1 MYTAF
6 YGLFEKPFSLSPDP
20 RYLFFADGHREA
32 LAHLRYGIDQ
42 GEGFIAVTGE
52 VGTGKSTLCRALIE
66 GLGEDTEL
74 AFLFNPPRS
83 ATELLQAI
91 AHEFGLVPAGH
102 QRHGLNDQLNQFLV
116 DRKQQ
121 GLRVL
126 LIIDEAQNLDTDVLE
141 EIRLLSNLE
150 TANSK
155 LIQIVLLGQPELD
168 RKLDSRELRQLRE
181 RISVRWFLGPLSRV
195 ETGAY
200 VAHRLQVAAGEKRD
214 VFTAGALREIFRRS
228 GGIPRRINLLAD
240 RCLLA
245 GFGASEHQIRR
256 AVVRR
261 AAAEIEGGRAPR
273 RLGAS
278 WLNPRIALA
287 AALFFVSGAVGAW
300 VGQSGSVGNS
310 MDDIGLDSD
319 AQGVAPV
326 ASAGPHT
333 TEVGKKNI
341 AGETATADTQPAILN
356 SILTP
361 KGSAPVR
368 ESEMGESETVYA
380 TDGADTVDAQDV
392 LAGIKAVAPGPVGSR
407 GDRLRNTIL
416 PGNFLGRLLDSQD
429 ATSAR
434 EAALVSIFDAYAM
447 PRNWNTAWKV
457 PANDDETVALIES
470 RGLHVLRVSDADL
483 DELRELNHPVLMTI
497 RTELGDTRTVALRQ
511 LGTKRATFLGVIE
524 EGALEVSL
532 SEVEHLWDGEAL
544 VVWEPFETIPNVL
557 VRGQHGNGVIW
568 LQRVL
573 GELGV
578 YSGAATGTFD
588 ESTERSVRILQA
600 DAMLEPDGAVGPRTQ
615 MVLYEK
621 LPRYDVPRLKSKE
634 GSG

>member
-91 AHEFGLVPAGH
+91 AHEFGLVPAGR

-181 RISVRWFLGPLSRV
+181 RISVRWFLGPLSR
-195 ETGAY
+195 EEAGAY

-214 VFTAGALREIFRRS
+214 VFTPGALREIFRRS

-245 GFGASEHQIRR
+245 GFGASEHQIGR

-273 RLGAS
+273 RFGAS

-287 AALFFVSGAVGAW
+287 AALLVVSGAVGAW
-300 VGQSGSVGNS
+300 VGQSASVGNAIEN
-310 MDDIGLDSD
+310 IGLDSD
-319 AQGVAPV
+319 AQVVAPV
-326 ASAGPHT
+326 VSAGTHT

-341 AGETATADTQPAILN
+341 AGETATEDTQLAILN

-361 KGSAPVR
+361 KESAPVR
-368 ESEMGESETVYA
+368 ENEMGESETVYA
-380 TDGADTVDAQDV
+380 TSAAAIDAQDV
-392 LAGIKAVAPGPVGSR
+392 LAGTKAVVPGPVGSR

-447 PRNWNTAWKV
+447 PRDWNTAWKV
-457 PANDDETVALIES
+457 PTNDEETVALIES
-470 RGLHVLRVSDADL
+470 RGLHVLRFSDADL

-511 LGTKRATFLGVIE
+511 LGTERATFLGVTE

-557 VRGQHGNGVIW
+557 VRGQRGNGVIW

-600 DAMLEPDGAVGPRTQ
+600 DAMIEPDGAVGPRTQ
-615 MVLYEK
+615 MVLYDK
-621 LPRYDVPRLKSKE
+621 LRRYEVPRLKTKE

>member
-168 RKLDSRELRQLRE
+168 RKLDSRELRPLRE
-181 RISVRWFLGPLSRV
+181 RFSVRWFLGPLSR
-195 ETGAY
+195 EEAEAY

-214 VFTAGALREIFRRS
+214 VFTPGALREIFRRS

-245 GFGASEHQIRR
+245 GFGASEHQIGR

-273 RLGAS
+273 RFGAS

-287 AALFFVSGAVGAW
+287 AALLVVSGAVGAW
-300 VGQSGSVGNS
+300 VGQSASVGNAIEN
-310 MDDIGLDSD
+310 IGLDSD
-319 AQGVAPV
+319 AQVVAPV
-326 ASAGPHT
+326 VSAGTHT

-341 AGETATADTQPAILN
+341 AGETATEDTQLAILN

-361 KGSAPVR
+361 KESAPVR
-368 ESEMGESETVYA
+368 ENEMGESETVYA
-380 TDGADTVDAQDV
+380 TSAAAIDAQDV
-392 LAGIKAVAPGPVGSR
+392 LAGTKAVVPGPVGSR

-447 PRNWNTAWKV
+447 PRDWNTAWKV
-457 PANDDETVALIES
+457 PTNDEETVALIES
-470 RGLHVLRVSDADL
+470 RGLHVLRFSDADL

-511 LGTKRATFLGVIE
+511 LGTERATFLGVTE

-557 VRGQHGNGVIW
+557 VRGQRGNGVIW

-600 DAMLEPDGAVGPRTQ
+600 DAMIEPDGAVGPRTQ
-615 MVLYEK
+615 MVLYDK
-621 LPRYDVPRLKSKE
+621 LRRYEVPRLKTKE

>member
-181 RISVRWFLGPLSRV
+181 RISVRWFLGPLSR
-195 ETGAY
+195 EEAGAY

-214 VFTAGALREIFRRS
+214 VFTPGALREIFRRS

-245 GFGASEHQIRR
+245 GFGASEHQIGR

-287 AALFFVSGAVGAW
+287 AALLFVSGAVGAW
-300 VGQSGSVGNS
+300 VGQSASVGNS
-310 MDDIGLDSD
+310 IENIGLDSD
-319 AQGVAPV
+319 AQVVAPV
-326 ASAGPHT
+326 VSAGTHT

-341 AGETATADTQPAILN
+341 AGETATADTQLAILN

-361 KGSAPVR
+361 KESAPVR
-368 ESEMGESETVYA
+368 ENEMGESETVYA
-380 TDGADTVDAQDV
+380 TAAAAIDAQDV
-392 LAGIKAVAPGPVGSR
+392 LAGTKAVAPGPVGSR

-447 PRNWNTAWKV
+447 PRDWNTAWEV
-457 PANDDETVALIES
+457 PTNDEETVALIES
-470 RGLHVLRVSDADL
+470 RGLHVLRFSDADL

-511 LGTKRATFLGVIE
+511 LGTERATFLGVTE

-557 VRGQHGNGVIW
+557 VRGQRGNGVIW

-600 DAMLEPDGAVGPRTQ
+600 DAMIEPDGAVGPRTQ
-615 MVLYEK
+615 MVLYDK
-621 LPRYDVPRLKSKE
+621 LRRYEVPRLKTKE

>member
-181 RISVRWFLGPLSRV
+181 RISVRWFLGPLSR
-195 ETGAY
+195 EEAGAY

-214 VFTAGALREIFRRS
+214 VFTPGALREIFRRS

-245 GFGASEHQIRR
+245 GFGASEHQIGR

-287 AALFFVSGAVGAW
+287 AALLFVSGAVGAW
-300 VGQSGSVGNS
+300 VGQSASVGNS
-310 MDDIGLDSD
+310 IENIGLDSD
-319 AQGVAPV
+319 AQVVAPV
-326 ASAGPHT
+326 VSAGTHT

-341 AGETATADTQPAILN
+341 AGETATADTQLAILN

-361 KGSAPVR
+361 KESAPVR
-368 ESEMGESETVYA
+368 ENEMGESETVYA
-380 TDGADTVDAQDV
+380 TAAAAIDAQDV
-392 LAGIKAVAPGPVGSR
+392 LAGTKAVAPGPVGSR

-447 PRNWNTAWKV
+447 PRDWNTAWKV
-457 PANDDETVALIES
+457 PTNDEETVALIES
-470 RGLHVLRVSDADL
+470 RGLHVLRFSDADL

-511 LGTKRATFLGVIE
+511 LGTERATFLGVTE

-557 VRGQHGNGVIW
+557 VRGQRGNGVIW

-600 DAMLEPDGAVGPRTQ
+600 DAMIEPDGAVGPRTQ
-615 MVLYEK
+615 MVLYDK
-621 LPRYDVPRLKSKE
+621 LRRYEVPRLKTKE

>member
-66 GLGEDTEL
+66 GLGEDTEF

-91 AHEFGLVPAGH
+91 AHEFGLVPAGR

-181 RISVRWFLGPLSRV
+181 RISVRWFLGPLSR
-195 ETGAY
+195 EEAGAY

-214 VFTAGALREIFRRS
+214 VFTPGALREIFRRS

-245 GFGASEHQIRR
+245 GFGASEHQIGR

-273 RLGAS
+273 RFGAS

-287 AALFFVSGAVGAW
+287 AALLVVSGAVGAW
-300 VGQSGSVGNS
+300 VGQSASVGNAIEN
-310 MDDIGLDSD
+310 IGLDSD
-319 AQGVAPV
+319 AQVVAPV
-326 ASAGPHT
+326 VSAGTHT

-341 AGETATADTQPAILN
+341 AGETATEDTQLAILN

-361 KGSAPVR
+361 KESAPVR
-368 ESEMGESETVYA
+368 ENEMGESETVYA
-380 TDGADTVDAQDV
+380 TSAAAIDAQDV
-392 LAGIKAVAPGPVGSR
+392 LAGTKAVVPGPVGSR

-447 PRNWNTAWKV
+447 PRDWNTAWKV
-457 PANDDETVALIES
+457 PTNDEETVALIES
-470 RGLHVLRVSDADL
+470 RGLHVLRFSDADL

-511 LGTKRATFLGVIE
+511 LGTERATFLGVTE

-557 VRGQHGNGVIW
+557 VRGQRGNGVIW

-600 DAMLEPDGAVGPRTQ
+600 DAMIEPDGAVGPRTQ
-615 MVLYEK
+615 MVLYDK
-621 LPRYDVPRLKSKE
+621 LRRYEVPRLKTKE

>member
-91 AHEFGLVPAGH
+91 AHEFGLVPAGR

-181 RISVRWFLGPLSRV
+181 RISVRWFLGPLSR
-195 ETGAY
+195 EEAGAY

-214 VFTAGALREIFRRS
+214 VFTPGALREIFRRS

-245 GFGASEHQIRR
+245 GFGASEHQIGR

-273 RLGAS
+273 RFGAS

-287 AALFFVSGAVGAW
+287 AALLVVSGAVGAW
-300 VGQSGSVGNS
+300 VGQSASVGNAIEN
-310 MDDIGLDSD
+310 IGLDSD
-319 AQGVAPV
+319 AQVV
-326 ASAGPHT
+326 ASVVSAGTHT

-341 AGETATADTQPAILN
+341 AGETATEDTQLAILN

-361 KGSAPVR
+361 KESAPVR
-368 ESEMGESETVYA
+368 ENEMGESETVYA
-380 TDGADTVDAQDV
+380 TSAAAIDAQDV
-392 LAGIKAVAPGPVGSR
+392 LAGTKAVVPGPVGSR

-447 PRNWNTAWKV
+447 PRDWNTAWKV
-457 PANDDETVALIES
+457 PTNDEETVALIES
-470 RGLHVLRVSDADL
+470 RGLHVLRFSDADL

-511 LGTKRATFLGVIE
+511 LGTERATFLGVIE

-557 VRGQHGNGVIW
+557 VRGQRGNGVIW

-600 DAMLEPDGAVGPRTQ
+600 DAMIEPDGAVGPRTQ
-615 MVLYEK
+615 MVLYDK
-621 LPRYDVPRLKSKE
+621 LRRYEVPRLKTKE

>member
-66 GLGEDTEL
+66 GLGEDTEF

-91 AHEFGLVPAGH
+91 AHEFGLVPAGR

-181 RISVRWFLGPLSRV
+181 RISVRWFLGPLSR
-195 ETGAY
+195 EEAGAY

-214 VFTAGALREIFRRS
+214 VFTPGALREIFRRS

-245 GFGASEHQIRR
+245 GFGASEHQIGR

-273 RLGAS
+273 RFGAS

-287 AALFFVSGAVGAW
+287 AALLVVSGAVGAW
-300 VGQSGSVGNS
+300 VGQSASVGNAIEN
-310 MDDIGLDSD
+310 IGLDSD
-319 AQGVAPV
+319 AQVV
-326 ASAGPHT
+326 ASVVSAGTHT

-341 AGETATADTQPAILN
+341 AGETATEDTQLAILN

-361 KGSAPVR
+361 KESAPVR
-368 ESEMGESETVYA
+368 ENEMGESETVYA
-380 TDGADTVDAQDV
+380 TSAAAIDAQDV
-392 LAGIKAVAPGPVGSR
+392 LAGTKAVVPGPVGSR

-447 PRNWNTAWKV
+447 PRDWNTAWKV
-457 PANDDETVALIES
+457 PTNDEETVALIES
-470 RGLHVLRVSDADL
+470 RGLHVLRFSDADL

-511 LGTKRATFLGVIE
+511 LGTERATFLGVTE

-557 VRGQHGNGVIW
+557 VRGQRGNGVIW

-600 DAMLEPDGAVGPRTQ
+600 DAMIEPDGAVGPRTQ
-615 MVLYEK
+615 MVLYDK
-621 LPRYDVPRLKSKE
+621 LRRYEVPRLKTKE

>member
-91 AHEFGLVPAGH
+91 AHEFGLVPAGR

-181 RISVRWFLGPLSRV
+181 RISVRWFLGPLSR
-195 ETGAY
+195 EEAGAY

-214 VFTAGALREIFRRS
+214 VFTPGALREIFRRS

-245 GFGASEHQIRR
+245 GFGASEHQIGR

-273 RLGAS
+273 RFGAS

-287 AALFFVSGAVGAW
+287 AALLVVSGAVGAW
-300 VGQSGSVGNS
+300 VGQSASVGNAIEN
-310 MDDIGLDSD
+310 IGLDSD
-319 AQGVAPV
+319 AQVVAPV
-326 ASAGPHT
+326 VSAGTHT

-341 AGETATADTQPAILN
+341 AGETATEDTQLAILN

-361 KGSAPVR
+361 KESAPVR
-368 ESEMGESETVYA
+368 ENEMGESETVYA
-380 TDGADTVDAQDV
+380 TSAAAIDAQDV
-392 LAGIKAVAPGPVGSR
+392 LAGTKAVVPGPVGSR

-447 PRNWNTAWKV
+447 PRDWNTAWKV
-457 PANDDETVALIES
+457 PTNDEETVALIES
-470 RGLHVLRVSDADL
+470 RGLHVLRFSDADL

-511 LGTKRATFLGVIE
+511 LGTERATFLGVIE

-557 VRGQHGNGVIW
+557 VRGQRGNGVIW

-600 DAMLEPDGAVGPRTQ
+600 DAMIEPDGAVGPRTQ
-615 MVLYEK
+615 MVLYDK
-621 LPRYDVPRLKSKE
+621 LRRYEVPRLKTKE